1 MKIKVKFYMM
11 FNCGET
17 RIRTLDD
24 LRENFCVEDVL
35 MHFEDGRL
43 EKWLDAWNYRHEL
56 EAVRGLKASGK
67 TNAREVLSELM
78 RIFGAGMSDAEID
91 SELEVYDYCE
101 ERRKFWEYVRSNGL
115 QELEDSRRK
124 IAELTSTVDSLKD
137 GLIDTRDIAHK
148 QLSNIVKDNPYY
160 AVNPAIRISRV
171 IVKKIDEIL
180 SFIRSNNHG

>member
-115 QELEDSRRK
+115 QELEELRK
-124 IAELTSTVDSLKD
+124 KCADLQSERDSLLKKCAD
-137 GLIDTRDIAHK
+137 LQSERDPLRKTFADLPKTSESDLFEH
-148 QLSNIVKDNPYY
+148 
-160 AVNPAIRISRV
+160 
-171 IVKKIDEIL
+171 
-180 SFIRSNNHG
+180 IRSWFGDSYGNSKS

>member
-101 ERRKFWEYVRSNGL
+101 ERRQFWEYVRSNGL
-115 QELEDSRRK
+115 QELEELRK
-124 IAELTSTVDSLKD
+124 KCADLQEKVEALESERDKSKIINAEYRTPERVSETLKAFKKIFVDSVAL
-137 GLIDTRDIAHK
+137 RE
-148 QLSNIVKDNPYY
+148 
-160 AVNPAIRISRV
+160 
-171 IVKKIDEIL
+171 EINDKY
-180 SFIRSNNHG
+180 SQS

>member
-1 MKIKVKFYMM
+1 MMKIKVKFYMM

-43 EKWLDAWNYRHEL
+43 EKWLDAWNYRYEL

-115 QELEDSRRK
+115 QELEELRK
-124 IAELTSTVDSLKD
+124 KCADLQTERDSLWKMFAD
-137 GLIDTRDIAHK
+137 LQKIFERQGEPLAVLSMKLFMNLHK
-148 QLSNIVKDNPYY
+148 IVEGDNYG
-160 AVNPAIRISRV
+160 NS
-171 IVKKIDEIL
+171 K
-180 SFIRSNNHG
+180 S